1 MQKSMLSKDTPR
13 GSWIHAPE
21 RHLIQNWLQ
30 KSPHSPLTPGCLD
43 GRLWLGSSTCGT
55 SPGSRPWKQQWAGR
69 WNRNKGRRSEGKS
82 RLVCTPSPLL
92 LTVGPEDLNL
102 DPSWAISAE
111 CEAGAGGWHCGH
123 PLPPGVPETSEPGE
137 LSVHELCSI
146 AGP

>member
-1 MQKSMLSKDTPR
+1 MAGCGWAPQPVERPQGPAPGNSNGLGDGAETR
-13 GSWIHAPE
+13 G
-21 RHLIQNWLQ
+21 
-30 KSPHSPLTPGCLD
+30 D
-43 GRLWLGSSTCGT
+43 GAR
-55 SPGSRPWKQQWAGR
+55 
-69 WNRNKGRRSEGKS
+69 GKS

-92 LTVGPEDLNL
+92 LTVGPENLNL